1 MKPTRD
7 AVIFDTIAFR
17 VEADQCLELLR
28 IKPDSRHAGE
38 FEEIFYRAKDLA
50 RPKAAFRVTT
60 IQGHGDAHIDID
72 NVRFESRILR
82 INLEKSPVVFPF
94 VATCGHELGEWS
106 LTCKGSLHLFWA
118 DTIMMLAL
126 GEAMSTLNKYL
137 KERVDPAQIS
147 TMNPGSLEDWPL
159 QQQSVLF
166 DLLGQ
171 ATNKIGVSLRQKY
184 VMNPLKSVTGI
195 QFVTE
200 DEFFNCR
207 LCPRKNCEG
216 RRAPYDATLYET
228 RYK

>member
-1 MKPTRD
+1 MKSIHD
-7 AVIFDTIAFR
+7 AVILDAIAFR
-17 VEADQCLELLR
+17 VEADQCLEMLR
-28 IKPDSRHAGE
+28 IKPGSYHAGE
-38 FEEIFYRAKDLA
+38 FAEIFYRAKDLA

-60 IQGHGDAHIDID
+60 IQGHGNAHIDID
-72 NVRFESRILR
+72 DVRFESRVLR
-82 INLEKSPVVFPF
+82 VNLEKSPVVFPF
-94 VATCGHELGEWS
+94 VATCGLELDEWS
-106 LTCKGSLHLFWA
+106 LTCKRSLHLFWA
-118 DTIMMLAL
+118 DTIKMLAL
-126 GEAMSTLNKYL
+126 GTALSTLNEHL
-137 KERVDPAQIS
+137 KERVDPAQLS

-171 ATNKIGVSLRQKY
+171 AAKKIGVSLRQKY
-184 VMNPLKSVTGI
+184 VMYPLKSLTGI

-216 RRAPYDATLYET
+216 RQGPYDPTLYET